1 MNAKHSAGKWK
12 IDARFLANDPKHCN
26 YRIFAANQVCE
37 LTKPQ
42 GFYRSPAETEANA
55 RLIAAAPA
63 LLAAL
68 QACESALML
77 SGDRF
82 NDHKAALV
90 DQARAAIAKATEK

>member
-1 MNAKHSAGKWK
+1 MNAKHLDDWTISAT
-12 IDARFLANDPKHCN
+12 AQ
-26 YRIFAANQVCE
+26 QVCIMDGNFCIADCGAGPGAHG
-37 LTKPQ
+37 TAS
-42 GFYRSPAETEANA
+42 GIIANRKEVV
-55 RLIAAAPA
+55 RLRATNSS

-90 DQARAAIAKATEK
+90 DQARAAIVKATEE

>member
-1 MNAKHSAGKWK
+1 MNAKHTPWK
-12 IDARFLANDPKHCN
+12 IDATP
-26 YRIFAANQVCE
+26 NQVCVM
-37 LTKPQ
+37 Q
-42 GFYRSPAETEANA
+42 GSLCIADCGAGDGAYEHA
-55 RLIAAAPA
+55 RQIVTDHNNCADAA

-68 QACESALML
+68 QACESALLL